1 LRDGLGYASILVSL
15 NKKGVINKRNA
26 MNIIQSWKESLRL
39 LKPENLKPFVLVT
52 AKAVLD
58 MYKSINKPLSSQGNW
73 FLLGVVAALVII
85 TNVIKLFH
93 LFWVEAFLLN
103 SIRYAI
109 VFVFALALRP
119 SIGKK
124 GWSYFYENIEKF
136 WYILVVMILLGL
148 CGAYI
153 IPFFFVWYL
162 FFLFAIFDTH
172 GTAKELIGAARTSF
186 VMLLYNFPICAVA
199 YAVIGVINIV
209 LYYFIAFVLGYFGGL
224 TIAVF
229 LCILFVPIEVALIA
243 NLYIKFIH
251 GQPSLYFK
259 QPE

>member
-1 LRDGLGYASILVSL
+1 
-15 NKKGVINKRNA
+15 
-26 MNIIQSWKESLRL
+26 MNIIQSWKESLSL

-52 AKAVLD
+52 VKTVLD
-58 MYKSINKPLSSQGNW
+58 IYKSINKPLSSRGNW
-73 FLLGVVAALVII
+73 FLLGAVAVLVIL
-85 TNVIKLFH
+85 TNGLKLFH
-93 LFWVEAFLLN
+93 LFWLEAALLN
-103 SIRYAI
+103 SIRYALI
-109 VFVFALALRP
+109 FVFALALRP
-119 SIGKK
+119 SIGQK
-124 GWSYFYENIEKF
+124 GWDYFYENIQKF
-136 WYILVVMILLGL
+136 WYILVAMILLGL
-148 CGAYI
+148 SGAYI

-162 FFLFAIFDTH
+162 FFLFALFDTH
-172 GTAKELIGAARTSF
+172 GTANESLRAVRTSF
-186 VMLLYNFPICAVA
+186 VMLLYNFPLCAVV
-199 YAVIGVINIV
+199 YAVIGVMNIV